1 MDKDAIQKLAL
12 RARVA
17 QRVMLGFSSRK
28 KRDILTAIA
37 DGTRRDVLTN
47 VIAGRDEGTL
57 FIGSPA

>member
-1 MDKDAIQKLAL
+1 MDSKL
-12 RARVA
+12 RAADACMKSGCNV
-17 QRVMLGFSSRK
+17 V
-28 KRDILTAIA
+28 IA